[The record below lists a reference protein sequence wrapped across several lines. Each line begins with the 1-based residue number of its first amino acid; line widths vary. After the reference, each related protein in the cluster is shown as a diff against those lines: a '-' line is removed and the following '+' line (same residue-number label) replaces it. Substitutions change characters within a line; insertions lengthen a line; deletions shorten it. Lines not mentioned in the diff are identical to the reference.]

1 MKLDRGIF
9 TLSLDLELI
18 WGTLDLYGPEGF
30 RARCETERRFVIDRL
45 LELLVEFQI
54 PATWCIV
61 GHLFLD
67 HCGSEGGKKHPEIVR
82 PTHSWVTGDWFKY
95 DVDASEETAPV
106 FFGRSV
112 VAKIRACPIPQEIGA
127 HSFSHVIFGDVGC
140 SRETA
145 LSEVAACVQAGRT
158 LGITMRS
165 FSFPRN
171 QVGHKEVIR
180 QAGFVCFRGP
190 EPQWYRGS
198 AWPGFL
204 KRAMHLLEVVLATTP
219 PVVVPEQTEQGLW
232 NIPGSMIFFPMHGPR
247 RHIPMSRRV
256 RRALKGLDA
265 ARRQNRVFHLWLH
278 PTNLADEMEEMF
290 AGLRAVF
297 SEAADLRTRGLLSI
311 APMGDL
317 VTSVVH
323 P

>member
-1 MKLDRGIF
+1 
-9 TLSLDLELI
+9 
-18 WGTLDLYGPEGF
+18 
-30 RARCETERRFVIDRL
+30 
-45 LELLVEFQI
+45 
-54 PATWCIV
+54 
-61 GHLFLD
+61 
-67 HCGSEGGKKHPEIVR
+67 
-82 PTHSWVTGDWFKY
+82 
-95 DVDASEETAPV
+95 
-106 FFGRSV
+106 
-112 VAKIRACPIPQEIGA
+112 
-127 HSFSHVIFGDVGC
+127 
-140 SRETA
+140 
-145 LSEVAACVQAGRT
+145 
-158 LGITMRS
+158 
-165 FSFPRN
+165 
-171 QVGHKEVIR
+171 
-180 QAGFVCFRGP
+180 
-190 EPQWYRGS
+190 
-198 AWPGFL
+198 
-204 KRAMHLLEVVLATTP
+204 LEVVLATTP

-265 ARRQNRVFHLWLH
+265 ARRQKRVFHLWLH